1 MHLDAYLEN
10 IGFVGEPRP
19 DLDTLKQI
27 HRQHLLSIP
36 FENLDVHL
44 HRPMDLDIRRI
55 YAKIVEG
62 GRGGWCFEM
71 NGLLEWALRETGFDV
86 MRLAGGVQRVEH
98 GDDAFGNHL
107 LLRVQL
113 EQPWIA
119 DVGFGDGFFEPVPLQ
134 THTFEQRGFSFQ
146 LKQMEDCWRFYNHQ
160 SGAAETYDFR
170 VATADENRFSEH
182 SAFLST
188 ASESPFVSNFVCQ
201 KFVPHGYDI
210 QAGRVA
216 KQVTPQGK
224 REWLID
230 SADELLETL
239 SDRFG
244 LDVPEVAG
252 LWDQIAARHE
262 EIFGPSCED

>member
-1 MHLDAYLEN
+1 VHIDAYLEN
-10 IGFVGEPRP
+10 IGFVGEPKP
-19 DLDTLKQI
+19 DLETLSQI
-27 HRQHLLSIP
+27 HQRHLLTIP
-36 FENLDVHL
+36 FENIDVQL
-44 HRPMDLDIRRI
+44 NRAPDLDIGRI

-71 NGLLEWALRETGFDV
+71 NGLLEWALREVGFDV
-86 MRLAGGVQRVEH
+86 LRLAGGVLRAHH
-98 GDDAFGNHL
+98 GDAAFGNHL

-113 EQPWIA
+113 EQAWIA
-119 DVGFGDGFFEPVPLQ
+119 DVGFGDGFFEPVLLREQ
-134 THTFEQRGFSFQ
+134 TFEQRGFSYR
-146 LKQMEDCWRFYNHQ
+146 LESLDDGWRFHNHA

-170 VATADENRFSEH
+170 VVPADEALLAEH
-182 SAFLST
+182 SAHLSH
-188 ASESPFVSNFVCQ
+188 AAESPFVANLVCQ

-210 QAGRVA
+210 QVGRVA

-244 LDVPEVAG
+244 LDVPEIAG
-252 LWDQIAARHE
+252 LWDRIEARHE
-262 EIFGPSCED
+262 ELFPSK